1 MLVALEC
8 VCNSSLCLL
17 FTVDLATYIT
27 RFQWDMAKYPTKQSL
42 KNISDIISKQVSQ
55 IESDLKIKSNTYNNL
70 KSNLQN
76 IERKQT

>member
-1 MLVALEC
+1 
-8 VCNSSLCLL
+8 
-17 FTVDLATYIT
+17 
-27 RFQWDMAKYPTKQSL
+27 MAKYPTKQSL